1 MKLEDWKMSWIGAH
15 PENASHILNI
25 FKPQEE
31 REWDAFSPED
41 IRDIEGTETEEM
53 LKNLGFAIEDV

>member
-15 PENASHILNI
+15 PENTNQILNI

-31 REWDAFSPED
+31 REWDAFSPDE
-41 IRDIEGTETEEM
+41 IQDIEGTETEAM
-53 LKNLGFAIEDV
+53 LKSLGFAVEDV